1 MQPIKVGLVLG
12 AGGCRGLS
20 HIGVLQVLEQ
30 EKIPIDL
37 ITGCSIGAIIGG
49 IYGCGVPLDRLE
61 QLVYQLNERMVFDI
75 TMPRRGL
82 LKGNKLEAIVRTLT
96 KNMAFSQAKLPMAFA
111 ACDIETGA
119 LDMLSTG
126 NISRAVRASMS
137 IPGIFDPVN
146 IGSKWYVDG
155 GTVDRL
161 PIAPAREMGA
171 DMVIAVDVGYRGQR
185 HTIGNIYD
193 IIMSSFDIIQWELI
207 QHRLHNHPGDVELVP
222 DVAGIKTLDLS
233 QAESCIDAGRDCA
246 REALPRIRES
256 LERAAERLYHEQ
268 KDA

>member
-61 QLVYQLNERMVFDI
+61 QHVHQSNERMVLDI

-111 ACDIETGA
+111 ACGSETGA

-193 IIMSSFDIIQWELI
+193 IIMSSFDII
-207 QHRLHNHPGDVELVP
+207 HNHPGDGELVP

-246 REALPRIRES
+246 REALPRIRAG
-256 LERAAERLYHEQ
+256 LERAEERRYHGRR
-268 KDA
+268 DA